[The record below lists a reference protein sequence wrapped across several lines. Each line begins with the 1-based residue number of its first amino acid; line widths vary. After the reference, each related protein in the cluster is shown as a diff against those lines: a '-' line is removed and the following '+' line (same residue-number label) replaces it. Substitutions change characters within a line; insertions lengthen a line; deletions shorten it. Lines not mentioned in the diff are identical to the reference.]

1 MYTKSGNSLDR
12 VKGNPRKDDPKAND
26 SKPLEDKWNAL
37 KAYRKANDLC
47 FTCGEKW
54 GWGYTCPDKIPLNVV
69 QELLEMCQL
78 SATNDSGDSDNE
90 IDPEDSILA
99 VTDQSPQMTTSAQ
112 SKKRKTMRFQGF
124 VGKQ

>member
-99 VTDQSPQMTTSAQ
+99 VTDQSPQMPASAQ